1 VPNNYIAK
9 CSRTASDRLIK
20 SRRQARVPNH
30 NFVKKKQNKT
40 QARIKSTDDGHV
52 SDMDVFIIQ
61 ISSLKSTE
69 QEKNVNPLQ
78 RWNG

>member
-1 VPNNYIAK
+1 
-9 CSRTASDRLIK
+9 
-20 SRRQARVPNH
+20 VPNH

-69 QEKNVNPLQ
+69 QEKNVNQLQ